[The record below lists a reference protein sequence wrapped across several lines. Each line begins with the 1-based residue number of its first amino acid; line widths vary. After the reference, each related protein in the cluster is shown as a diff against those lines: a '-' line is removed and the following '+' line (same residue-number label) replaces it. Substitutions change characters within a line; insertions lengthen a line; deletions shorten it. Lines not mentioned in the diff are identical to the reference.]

1 MNNNKKKRNSKDRD
15 SMNLTD
21 TLVIV
26 FVWRVTYT
34 QKCKS
39 IFYLPDVTVSL
50 LASSG
55 SLGLALEASN
65 LCTILSETFC

>member
-1 MNNNKKKRNSKDRD
+1 
-15 SMNLTD
+15 MNLTD

-39 IFYLPDVTVSL
+39 IFYLPDLTLSL
-50 LASSG
+50 LASSA
-55 SLGLALEASN
+55 SLGQALEASN